1 MLTDDRPLYDFLTC
15 ATTVQAAANSFI
27 IEIESLERSRFGEKW
42 SAFSGWVV
50 ERPYVNLR

>member
-1 MLTDDRPLYDFLTC
+1 MQS
-15 ATTVQAAANSFI
+15 QASANSFI